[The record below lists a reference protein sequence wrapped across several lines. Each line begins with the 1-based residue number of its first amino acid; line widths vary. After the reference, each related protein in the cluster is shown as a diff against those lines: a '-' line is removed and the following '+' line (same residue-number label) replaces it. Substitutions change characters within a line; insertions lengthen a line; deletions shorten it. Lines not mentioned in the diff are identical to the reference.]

1 MASCIS
7 LPADKFY
14 MHMQVAGKDYEEE
27 MRRINEKYNKGEE
40 EQQGGGS
47 EVKKRTIWSADHIS
61 H

>member
-1 MASCIS
+1 
-7 LPADKFY
+7 

-47 EVKKRTIWSADHIS
+47 EVKKRTI
-61 H
+61 